1 VGDAGVVGAG
11 QRFLWHGPSGPWGLG
26 LRGGSRVTRTAQ
38 GSAVYTSGMTT
49 PAAIA
54 DTRGGYEIADIT
66 VHPPA
71 AGEVAVAVKASGI
84 CHTDYDSMT
93 WGHRHVMGHE
103 GAGEVTAVGGGVT
116 SVKPGDRVLLNW
128 AVPCG
133 GCHAC
138 LRGHQN
144 ICEQWNEVT
153 APDASGAAHAGATTL
168 DGSPIR
174 RSFHLGTMS
183 AQTVVREQACV
194 RIPDPVQ
201 IPWASACIIG
211 CGVMTGYGSAVN
223 SGKVQAG
230 DQCVVLGCG
239 GVGLNAIQ
247 GCRIAGAAKVIAV
260 DLSAER
266 LEMARTFG
274 ATHVI
279 QAQRDDTGLAEVASR
294 VAVLCGGRG
303 ADVAIECTAVPAL
316 GSAPLAMV
324 RSGGT
329 AVQASGIEEQITVDM
344 RLFEWDKTYINPL
357 YGGCRPQIDL
367 PRLLELYAKGDLL
380 LDEMISKS
388 YGLDELGRAFDD
400 MHAGRIAKGVILFD

>member
-1 VGDAGVVGAG
+1 MKE
-11 QRFLWHGPSGPWGLG
+11 S
-26 LRGGSRVTRTAQ
+26 VTTR
-38 GSAVYTSGMTT
+38 
-49 PAAIA
+49 AAIS
-54 DTRGGYEIADIT
+54 DTRGGYTVGDID
-66 VHPPA
+66 VFPPA
-71 AGEVAVAVKASGI
+71 TGEVAVAVKASGI
-84 CHTDYDSMT
+84 CHTDYDSMS

-103 GAGEVTAVGGGVT
+103 GAGEVTAIGDGVT
-116 SVKPGDRVLLNW
+116 SVAVGDRVLLNW

-144 ICEQWNEVT
+144 ICEQWNPVT
-153 APDASGAAHAGATTL
+153 APDEAGAARPEATTL
-168 DGSPIR
+168 VGQPIR

-183 AQTVVREQACV
+183 AHTVVRERACV

-230 DQCVVLGCG
+230 DRCVVLGCG

-247 GCRIAGAAKVIAV
+247 GCRIAGASKVIAV
-260 DLSAER
+260 DLSDTR

-279 QAQRDDTGLAEVASR
+279 RAERDDAGLAR
-294 VAVLCGGRG
+294 VAQKVAELCGDPGRARG

-316 GSAPLAMV
+316 GAAPLAMV

-329 AVQASGIEEQITVDM
+329 AVQASGIEEEVTIDM

-380 LDEMISKS
+380 LDQMISKS
-388 YGLDELGRAFDD
+388 YALDELGRAFED
-400 MHAGRIAKGVILFD
+400 MHAGTIAKGVILFD

>member
-1 VGDAGVVGAG
+1 MNVS
-11 QRFLWHGPSGPWGLG
+11 HT
-26 LRGGSRVTRTAQ
+26 TR
-38 GSAVYTSGMTT
+38 
-49 PAAIA
+49 AAIA
-54 DTRGGYEIADIT
+54 DTQGSYELADIQI
-66 VHPPA
+66 HPPA
-71 AGEVAVAVKASGI
+71 AGEVAVAVKASGV
-84 CHTDYDSMT
+84 CHTDYDSMS

-103 GAGEVTAVGGGVT
+103 GAGEVTAVGPGVG
-116 SVKPGDRVLLNW
+116 SVAVGDRVLLNW

-153 APDASGAAHAGATTL
+153 APDPAETGEAAAGAARPEATTL
-168 DGSPIR
+168 GGEPIR

-194 RIPDPVQ
+194 RIPDHVQ

-223 SGKVQAG
+223 SGQVKPG
-230 DQCVVLGCG
+230 DDCVVLGCG

-247 GCRIAGAAKVIAV
+247 GCRIAGAAKIIAV
-260 DLSAER
+260 DLSADR

-279 QAQRDDTGLAEVASR
+279 QAQRDDAGLAGVAQQ
-294 VAVLCGGRG
+294 VAQLCGDPDRPRG
-303 ADVAIECTAVPAL
+303 ADIAIECTAVPAL
-316 GSAPLAMV
+316 GAAPLAMV

-329 AVQASGIEEQITVDM
+329 AVQASGIEQDITVDM

-388 YGLDELGRAFDD
+388 YALDELGQAFDD
-400 MHAGRIAKGVILFD
+400 MHHGRIAKGVIAFD